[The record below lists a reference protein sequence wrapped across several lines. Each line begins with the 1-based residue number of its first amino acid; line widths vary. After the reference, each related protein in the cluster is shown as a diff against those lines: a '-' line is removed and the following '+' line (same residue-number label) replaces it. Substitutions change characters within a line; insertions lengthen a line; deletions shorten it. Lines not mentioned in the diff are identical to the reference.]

1 VGSMMVLALRGVLA
15 ATLAGS
21 VFVQVVMVP
30 LMAIDL
36 VEADPDVAP
45 LQIPFDAILIL
56 VMVTGQVTAL
66 CVWRLVTMVSEG
78 TVFSPRAFRYV
89 DTMIAAAAAAALLAF
104 GLGMVLA
111 PGDAVP
117 PGLVLLVGGGAVVAA
132 GIGLIELVLRTL
144 LAQAISRQA
153 EAHELRAELNEVI

>member
-1 VGSMMVLALRGVLA
+1 
-15 ATLAGS
+15 
-21 VFVQVVMVP
+21 
-30 LMAIDL
+30 
-36 VEADPDVAP
+36 
-45 LQIPFDAILIL
+45 
-56 VMVTGQVTAL
+56 
-66 CVWRLVTMVSEG
+66 
-78 TVFSPRAFRYV
+78 
-89 DTMIAAAAAAALLAF
+89 MIAAAAAAALLAF